1 MLRDLLFIFVLLF
14 QSYADRESN
23 DEDNY
28 PEVEKVMMKIL
39 KLHQDLHERWYLN
52 KTFISRN
59 RQEIRSRF
67 RNRQEIRSP
76 MFSVILYDDE
86 SRLHWRYD
94 ESRLKKTST
103 RGNRTDDIKDC
114 HEQKVKNGNG
124 IEIECGIS
132 IIFTLCLITSQS
144 ADSDIF
150 TISVSIFFEK
160 SNSRIY

>member
-1 MLRDLLFIFVLLF
+1 MNIFILLWDLLFIFVLLFSNLHHPRKTFWTFLYCYEIYYLYFLLF

-67 RNRQEIRSP
+67 RNQQEIRSP

-94 ESRLKKTST
+94 ESRLKKH
-103 RGNRTDDIKDC
+103 RPEVIA
-114 HEQKVKNGNG
+114 
-124 IEIECGIS
+124 
-132 IIFTLCLITSQS
+132 L
-144 ADSDIF
+144 
-150 TISVSIFFEK
+150 TI
-160 SNSRIY
+160 